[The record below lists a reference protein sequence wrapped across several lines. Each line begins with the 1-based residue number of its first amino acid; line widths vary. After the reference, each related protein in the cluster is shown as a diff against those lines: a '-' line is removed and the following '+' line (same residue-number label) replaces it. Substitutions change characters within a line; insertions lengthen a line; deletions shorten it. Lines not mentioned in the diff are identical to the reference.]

1 MLTKINYEVKGQLAK
16 LLATEDL
23 IIENRKVETAMFDV
37 ERRVLTLPMWEKA
50 SASVYDLLVG
60 HEVGHALYT
69 PADNWKKDYP
79 DLPMSYV
86 NILED
91 VRIEKLMK
99 RKYAGIV
106 KTFFNGYKE
115 LSSQDF
121 FELEENDVEE
131 MGLPDRLNLN
141 AKIGNFVDVP
151 FSDGE
156 DYFINKANKTETF
169 QEVLDLSVELFD
181 YMKEKIKDSMASN
194 GGELDEDWK
203 VGNDFGLGESTQ
215 GIPFEKTESDEELSS
230 EDSEETK
237 GQSKNPQSSPDLG
250 SDFDAEDM
258 EAASD
263 ITGGEHGSLETITDK
278 TLSNNLENL
287 NNKERSSSRDPEYCT
302 LPQLS
307 LDNLHIGVSDIHKN
321 LDSWYNLQQKNY
333 NLDCVENTY
342 RPKKDIYQEVDNDYR
357 LFRRSA
363 QKEVNYLVKEFE
375 CRKSADAYARATVSK
390 TGVLDCTKLHSY
402 KYNEDLFKKITTLPD
417 GKNHGLIFVLD
428 WSGSMSTVLMDTIKQ
443 LFNLVWFCKK
453 VQIPFQVFAFT
464 NEWNRYSNLNN
475 QSIEDYYR
483 SSYHLPFDHHT
494 IKDGQLIVENTFSM
508 MEFLSSDVKKKDLE
522 HHMLNIWRT
531 ASVLDSRGRWNNN
544 YYYQAPHGLSLSGTP
559 LNEALVSLNY
569 LIPQFK
575 NRTGVQKIQCITL
588 TDGEAHPISFSK
600 EFTDRD
606 GHKYMGSRSTHSGAV
621 FIRDDNGKTHNCGNN
636 YHEFTSALIH
646 QLRGKFTDVNF
657 IGIRVLD
664 NRESSS
670 FIRRYC
676 DWDQDRVAGLQ
687 QQWRKTKS
695 VMIEDG
701 GGYNAYFAL
710 SSSALNSDDS
720 FEVKEDATKSQIK
733 AAFKKSLS
741 AKKMNKKVLGQFMQ
755 YIA

>member
-23 IIENRKVETAMFDV
+23 IIENRKVDTAMFDV

-69 PADNWKKDYP
+69 PADNWKKDHP

-106 KTFFNGYKE
+106 KTFYNGYKE
-115 LSSQDF
+115 LSNQDF

-156 DYFINKANKTETF
+156 NYFMNKANKTETF

-181 YMKEKIKDSMASN
+181 YMKEQIKDSMASN

-203 VGNDFGLGESTQ
+203 VGNDFSMGESAQ
-215 GIPFEKTESDEELSS
+215 GSPSQKTDSDQELPFND
-230 EDSEETK
+230 EDSEGTK
-237 GQSKNPQSSPDLG
+237 GESQDSQPTPDLG
-250 SDFDAEDM
+250 SDFDMEDM

-263 ITGGEHGSLETITDK
+263 ISGGEHGGLETITDK
-278 TLSNNLENL
+278 TLSDNLENL
-287 NNKERSSSRDPEYCT
+287 NNKDRPSSRDPEYCT
-302 LPQLS
+302 IPELK
-307 LDNLHIGVSDIHKN
+307 LDNLHIKVEDIHSKLDTWYIEQQRRYDASRIEMDFRPEKN
-321 LDSWYNLQQKNY
+321 
-333 NLDCVENTY
+333 V
-342 RPKKDIYQEVDNDYR
+342 YQEVDNEYR
-357 LFRRSA
+357 LFRRAA

-417 GKNHGLIFVLD
+417 GKNHGLVFVLD

-443 LFNLVWFCKK
+443 LYNLVWFCKK

-464 NEWNRYSNLNN
+464 NEWNRYSSYDPNN
-475 QSIEDYYR
+475 
-483 SSYHLPFDHHT
+483 SYIGHYNLPFEHHEV
-494 IKDGQLIVENTFSM
+494 KDGQLIVDNQFAM
-508 MEFLSSDVKKKDLE
+508 LEFLSSDVKKKDLE

-531 ASVLDSRGRWNNN
+531 ASVMDSRGRWNND
-544 YYYQAPHGLSLSGTP
+544 YFYQAPHGLSLSGTP

-575 NRTGVQKIQCITL
+575 KNTGVQKIQCITL

-600 EFTDRD
+600 RFTDKD
-606 GHKYMGSRSTHSGAV
+606 GHTWMGSRSTAHGSV
-621 FIRDDNGKTHNCGNN
+621 FIRDRNGKTHNCGDN
-636 YHEFTSALIH
+636 YHELTAALIQ
-646 QLRGKFTDVNF
+646 QLRGRFTDVNF
-657 IGIRVLD
+657 IGIRVL
-664 NRESSS
+664 NKSESSS

-676 DWDQDRVAGLQ
+676 DWDQDRVADLQ
-687 QQWRKTKS
+687 NQWRKTKS

-701 GGYNAYFAL
+701 GGYHAYFAL

-741 AKKMNKKVLGQFMQ
+741 AKKMNKKVLGQFME